1 MYTIKLKF
9 PKSGGYRQAY
19 TNNDIEAFKG
29 EELFDNL
36 VREIVQNALDAKKK
50 DSVEPVRVVFAL
62 KYIEKNSYDVFSQ
75 YDKCLKGCRNFWG
88 ESADAKLLRFLNEA
102 DMIIEKDRIP
112 FFVASDYNTKG
123 LVGSRNGKLNDP
135 WEALTNEDGVSAGKS
150 EGSGGSYGIGKN
162 APFACS
168 GLSMVFYNT
177 FATDGQKA
185 FTGVAKLATL
195 YDENGCESQRIG
207 KFQKYDEQEEKWEP
221 VYGDDNCPLRD
232 LFARDEMGTD
242 VIVAGFNQVNNWIEN
257 VKKAVIKHFFVAV
270 KEGNLIVEV
279 KGDGAEYLINA
290 GTLDEY
296 LSGYADD
303 ATMAVTIQLYKAL
316 TKPDKIVS
324 LNILDKDDA
333 DVELYIKS
341 EPSFSRTIANFR
353 STGMLVGQKSRRIFQ
368 HYAAVVIVRND
379 KLGGLLKDTEPPR
392 HNRWDYKLITGEEF
406 KERRKLAKQCIEKID
421 ELVLNELKK
430 QFEVK
435 TEDSTDAEGVGD
447 YLPDDVDG
455 IGGAGT
461 GDDAL
466 RVKIKIGKI
475 RVVKER
481 KEFTE
486 VDGKKEKGIPI
497 EGEVHNRDDNPDP
510 QPGPHPPKPII
521 PDEESDYEGAKK
533 ATGKKNLTLP
543 VMLAQ
548 RVFPVN
554 ISQGLYKI
562 VLVPKNTSEN
572 LYISCYAIGEDG
584 RVDYAN
590 VESVKKDGLSVNINK
605 SNFGPVRVEKGIPAT
620 FFVRFKAREKMTLNL
635 AMQEVNL

>member
-1 MYTIKLKF
+1 MYTVKLKF

-36 VREIVQNALDAKKK
+36 VREIVQNALDAKRK
-50 DSVEPVRVVFAL
+50 DCNDPIKVVFKL
-62 KYIEKNSYDVFSQ
+62 KYIEKGLYDVFAQ
-75 YDKCLKGCRNFWG
+75 YDKCLKGCRTFWG

-102 DMIIEKDRIP
+102 DLIIEKDKIP

-123 LVGSRNGKLNDP
+123 LIGSRNGKLNDP
-135 WEALTNEDGVSAGKS
+135 WEALTNEDGVSAGKT

-177 FATDGQKA
+177 FALDGEKA

-195 YDENGCESQRIG
+195 FDENDCEAQRIG
-207 KFQKYDEQEEKWEP
+207 KFQKYDEQSEKWEP
-221 VYGDDNCPLRD
+221 IYGEDICPLRD
-232 LFARDEMGTD
+232 IFARDEMGTD

-270 KEGNLIVEV
+270 KEKKLVVVIQGEES
-279 KGDGAEYLINA
+279 EYLIDD

-296 LSGYADD
+296 IAGYAEDVK
-303 ATMAVTIQLYKAL
+303 MAVTIQLYKAL
-316 TKPDKIVS
+316 TKPDCMIS
-324 LNILDKDDA
+324 FSILEEN

-341 EPSFSRTIANFR
+341 EPSFNRTIANFR

-368 HYAAVVIVRND
+368 HYAAVVIVRKD
-379 KLGGLLKDTEPPR
+379 KLGGLLKDTDPPR

-406 KERRKLAKQCIEKID
+406 KNRRLLAKQCIERID
-421 ELVLNELKK
+421 ELVLNRLKE

-435 TEDSTDAEGVGD
+435 TEDSIDAEGVGD

-455 IGGAGT
+455 MGGAGT

-475 RVVKER
+475 TAVKEKR
-481 KEFTE
+481 ESMA
-486 VDGKKEKGIPI
+486 VDGKKEKGTPI
-497 EGEVHNRDDNPDP
+497 DGEVHNREKNPDP
-510 QPGPHPPKPII
+510 QPGPHTPKPVI
-521 PDEESDYEGAKK
+521 PDDEFDYEGVKK
-533 ATGKKNLTLP
+533 ESGKKDITLP
-543 VMLAQ
+543 TMLAQ

-554 ISQGLYKI
+554 VSKGLYKI
-562 VLVPKNTSEN
+562 VLVPENTSEKV
-572 LYISCYAIGEDG
+572 YISCYAVGEDG

-590 VESVKKDGLSVNINK
+590 VESVTREGINIKINK
-605 SNFGPVRVEKGIPAT
+605 GNFGPVQVEKGVPAT
-620 FFVRFKAREKMTLNL
+620 FYVRFAAKEKMTLNL
-635 AMQEVNL
+635 VVQEVK